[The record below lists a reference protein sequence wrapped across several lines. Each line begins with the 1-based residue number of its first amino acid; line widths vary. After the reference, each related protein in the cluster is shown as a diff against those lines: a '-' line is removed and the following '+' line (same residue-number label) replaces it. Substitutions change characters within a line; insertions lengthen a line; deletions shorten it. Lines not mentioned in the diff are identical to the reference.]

1 LIILQ
6 NSFELYQQQVTEV
19 KLDPPFTHCSEQ
31 NLETSISPLV
41 PELSSDNIQCS
52 LSCLSVA
59 SVDLLASPV
68 KKQNKTKQI
77 NDW

>member
-1 LIILQ
+1 M
-6 NSFELYQQQVTEV
+6 

-68 KKQNKTKQI
+68 KKQNKTNQRLVIKPSSLM
-77 NDW
+77 DHCHFPLE